1 MSLKWL
7 PTGNLDVIPANT
19 PGNFPTEQVGLRTV
33 PPAKV
38 ATYTEQKKIGSVPGV
53 LVEGKA
59 GVVLGLNKNSNE
71 GKIEPHRCKKTGGPK
86 AKRSPMLLLTGEL

>member
-1 MSLKWL
+1 LKWL
-7 PTGNLDVIPANT
+7 LRENLDVMTANM
-19 PGNFPTEQVGLRTV
+19 PGNFLTERVDLRTV

-38 ATYTEQKKIGSVPGV
+38 ATYTEQKKIGGVPGI

-71 GKIEPHRCKKTGGPK
+71 GKIEPYHCKKTGGPK